1 MIIGTAGHIDHGK
14 TALVRALT
22 GIDTDRLPQE
32 KQRGITIE
40 LGFAY
45 QTLKNG
51 ERIGFVD
58 VPGHE
63 KLVHTMLTGAGS
75 IDYVML
81 VVAADDGIM
90 PQTREHFEILKLMG
104 IKHGVVVITRI
115 DLVDKERVEALK
127 AELHEFLKGSFL
139 ENAPIFPVS
148 SLTGEGIEALR
159 EEIEN
164 AASHLK
170 KRVSYGRFRHAID
183 RCFVLSGAGTVVTGT
198 VVSGEASTNDL
209 MVIAPDHLQAR
220 LRSIHVQDE
229 VSNKARTGDRA
240 ALNIVGDAINKD
252 TVKRGMMVIDPFLD
266 KPSQRFDVR
275 LTILP
280 SEPKPLKQWFP
291 VHLHHGSLETNAR
304 LVFLSQDTMKAGET
318 AYVQIISDKAVIAAT
333 GDRFVIR
340 DTSASRTIGGGIILD
355 PLAPERHRRAPERF
369 KFLAAMEKEDNL
381 QALSAILAL
390 PPYGIDWL
398 YFCRAR
404 NLSEVEAGKLLS
416 SGHFVVLE
424 HGQERFVMEQQQE
437 QRLQKAIVDY
447 LVEFH
452 KNEPDLFGVGLEKLR
467 RDVAR
472 EIRAPYF
479 RDLLQNEID
488 KGRLKIRGAWVGLAG
503 HEAKLSPED
512 EAIWQRVYKVLKGE
526 ERFRPPR
533 TRDFAQELGID
544 ENHMRQIL
552 KSCARM
558 GRVYE
563 VAQDYFFPR
572 EVLAEIIMIMRD
584 IAEKKE
590 KHEFVAADLRD
601 RLNNGRKVSIFLLEF
616 FDRHGVTIRKGDIRR
631 LNPHRLDL
639 FADS

>member
-1 MIIGTAGHIDHGK
+1 
-14 TALVRALT
+14 
-22 GIDTDRLPQE
+22 
-32 KQRGITIE
+32 
-40 LGFAY
+40 
-45 QTLKNG
+45 
-51 ERIGFVD
+51 
-58 VPGHE
+58 
-63 KLVHTMLTGAGS
+63 
-75 IDYVML
+75 
-81 VVAADDGIM
+81 
-90 PQTREHFEILKLMG
+90 
-104 IKHGVVVITRI
+104 
-115 DLVDKERVEALK
+115 
-127 AELHEFLKGSFL
+127 
-139 ENAPIFPVS
+139 
-148 SLTGEGIEALR
+148 
-159 EEIEN
+159 
-164 AASHLK
+164 
-170 KRVSYGRFRHAID
+170 
-183 RCFVLSGAGTVVTGT
+183 
-198 VVSGEASTNDL
+198 
-209 MVIAPDHLQAR
+209 
-220 LRSIHVQDE
+220 
-229 VSNKARTGDRA
+229 
-240 ALNIVGDAINKD
+240 
-252 TVKRGMMVIDPFLD
+252 
-266 KPSQRFDVR
+266 
-275 LTILP
+275 
-280 SEPKPLKQWFP
+280 
-291 VHLHHGSLETNAR
+291 
-304 LVFLSQDTMKAGET
+304 
-318 AYVQIISDKAVIAAT
+318 
-333 GDRFVIR
+333 
-340 DTSASRTIGGGIILD
+340 
-355 PLAPERHRRAPERF
+355 
-369 KFLAAMEKEDNL
+369 
-381 QALSAILAL
+381 
-390 PPYGIDWL
+390 
-398 YFCRAR
+398 
-404 NLSEVEAGKLLS
+404 
-416 SGHFVVLE
+416 
-424 HGQERFVMEQQQE
+424 MEQQQE

>member
-63 KLVHTMLTGAGS
+63 KLIHTMLTGAGS
-75 IDYVML
+75 IDYVLL

-104 IKHGVVVITRI
+104 LKQGVVVITRI

-148 SLTGEGIEALR
+148 SLTGEGIPALR
-159 EEIEN
+159 KEIEN
-164 AASHLK
+164 AALHLK
-170 KRVSYGRFRHAID
+170 KRVSHGRFRHAID

-198 VVSGEASTNDL
+198 VLSGEASTNDL

-229 VSNKARTGDRA
+229 VSNKAKTGDRA

-398 YFCRAR
+398 YFCCAR

-424 HGQERFVMEQQQE
+424 HGQDRFVMEQQQE

-503 HEAKLSPED
+503 HEAKLSPEV